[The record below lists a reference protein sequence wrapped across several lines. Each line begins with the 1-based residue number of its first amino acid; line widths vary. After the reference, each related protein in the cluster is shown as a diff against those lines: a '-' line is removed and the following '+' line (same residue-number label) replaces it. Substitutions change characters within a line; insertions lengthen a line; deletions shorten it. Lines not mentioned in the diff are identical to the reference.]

1 MPILVMLSPAPVLE
15 APTGDVVLDQ
25 RFVEGMTLHCQLWP
39 GPVYCVMRRG
49 AAAIAEGVRYSP
61 RQLGFELILLDPGAP
76 IPDSILDEA
85 ALVYVAADDLRY
97 LDLAE
102 AMRPRIG
109 RLVYTVEAPLADRLA
124 VTRDPGRS
132 LRRQFGSLAFILRR
146 EVTLRAALARANG
159 VHLNGLATAADY
171 GRLNPHTLVYLD
183 NRIRQPLL
191 ARAADQQ
198 ARADRLAQGGPL
210 HLVAAG
216 PLQDGSGMEDLV
228 AVAHLLANL
237 GVPFRLEIHGRGPL
251 ADRIRAGIGVM
262 GLADRVRLAPPAGF
276 EGQFLPG
283 LRHEADLMLM
293 PRRMP
298 EGPGPY
304 VEAMGCG
311 LPVVGYGSAGWRRL
325 AAVSGAGWVTAHR
338 PGAMAARIA
347 ALAADRAALVAASA
361 RARAFAGDTTF
372 EQVFA
377 RRMTHLRAL
386 AGLE

>member
-15 APTGDVVLDQ
+15 APTGDVVLDA

-49 AAAIAEGVRYSP
+49 AVAIPEGLRYSP
-61 RQLGFELILLDPGAP
+61 RQLGFELILLDPRAP
-76 IPDSILDEA
+76 LPDRILDEA
-85 ALVYVAADDLRY
+85 ALVYVAADDLRH
-97 LDLAE
+97 LELAE
-102 AMRPRIG
+102 AMRRRVG
-109 RLVYTVEAPLADRLA
+109 RLVYTVEQPLADRLA

-132 LRRQFGSLAFILRR
+132 LRRQFGALSYILRR
-146 EVTLRAALARANG
+146 EWALRAALARATG
-159 VHLNGLATAADY
+159 VHLNGLATAAGY
-171 GRLNPHTLVYLD
+171 GRLNPQTLVYLD

-191 ARAADQQ
+191 ARAAEQQ
-198 ARADRLAQGGPL
+198 ARAERLAAGAPL
-210 HLVAAG
+210 NLVAAG
-216 PLQDGSGMEDLV
+216 PLEPGSGMEDLV
-228 AVAHLLANL
+228 PLAHLLANL
-237 GVPFRLEIHGRGPL
+237 GVDFRLDIHGRGPL
-251 ADRIRAGIGVM
+251 ADRIRDGIGVM
-262 GLADRVRLAPPAGF
+262 GLADRVRLAPPASF
-276 EGQFLPG
+276 EGQFLPA
-283 LRHEADLMLM
+283 LRREGDLMLM
-293 PRRMP
+293 PRRLP

-325 AAVSGAGWVTAHR
+325 AAASGAGWVTAHR
-338 PGAMAARIA
+338 PGALAARIA

-361 RARAFAGDTTF
+361 RARAFAGETTF